1 MATKGGEIRYG
12 IHFDVDIKNVTK
24 AFDKI
29 RDLTTSDLKKI
40 NPQIDD
46 KQLNAELQK
55 IRGTVNT
62 LENAFTKA
70 FNPKL
75 NTVNI
80 KTFKNELAGSNTNL
94 QQVYNT
100 LKQTGEVGENA
111 FRQLST
117 KMLDTNIKLKETSGL
132 FKEIGA
138 TLKNTY
144 SNECHNVPI
153 TDHSGLL

>member
-40 NPQIDD
+40 NPEIDD
-46 KQLNAELQK
+46 KKLNAELQK

-94 QQVYNT
+94 
-100 LKQTGEVGENA
+100 
-111 FRQLST
+111 
-117 KMLDTNIKLKETSGL
+117 
-132 FKEIGA
+132 
-138 TLKNTY
+138 
-144 SNECHNVPI
+144 
-153 TDHSGLL
+153 

>member
-1 MATKGGEIRYG
+1 MAIKGGEIKYSVS
-12 IHFDVDIKNVTK
+12 FDINTQNVTK

-40 NPQIDD
+40 NPEIDD
-46 KQLNAELQK
+46 KKLNAELQK

-62 LENAFTKA
+62 LESAITKA

-80 KTFKNELAGSNTNL
+80 KTFKNELASSNTNL

-132 FKEIGA
+132 FKEIGV
-138 TLKNTY
+138 TLKNSIKWKYGKINRPT
-144 SNECHNVPI
+144 SAF
-153 TDHSGLL
+153 